1 MLVQLLGQLLAPQAV
16 SRKHGTNVVTGYGGS
31 VNPDSL
37 APVRSR
43 YFYNKDAKAADEK
56 EEKMGAAAGAAAAV
70 GGGRY
75 HLRRPRAP

>member
-1 MLVQLLGQLLAPQAV
+1 MLVQLLSQLLAPQAV
-16 SRKHGTNVVTGYGGS
+16 SRKHGTNVVTGYGGR

-37 APVRSR
+37 APVRRR